1 MSFFKKKPGRKAPA
15 AGGGNADTATA
26 NPYLNAQ
33 RTWNSHVGSLVAS
46 RTVWQLVGIISLLIV
61 LASVGGMVY
70 IGSQSKFIP
79 YVVEV
84 DKLGA
89 AVAAGPLDSA
99 APVDQRIVRAA
110 VSDFITNA
118 RVVTPDIALQR
129 KAILQVYSML
139 HTGTPASNKMTAFL
153 NGNPDLNPFKRATTE
168 TVNADIVSIIPQTAN
183 TWQVDWNETVRE
195 RKSGAI
201 IGKPYRMRALVTV
214 TVRPDVSGANEEQM
228 RMNPLGIYVSDYA
241 WSKQNG

>member
-1 MSFFKKKPGRKAPA
+1 MSFFRKKSEKKAPF
-15 AGGGNADTATA
+15 GKRISADTATE

-46 RTVWQLVGIISLLIV
+46 RTVWQMIGIISLLIV
-61 LASVGGMVY
+61 LSSVGGMIY

-84 DKLGA
+84 DKLGE
-89 AVAAGPLDSA
+89 AVAAGPVARASK
-99 APVDQRIVRAA
+99 VDERIVRVA

-118 RVVTPDIALQR
+118 RLVTPDIALQR
-129 KAILQVYSML
+129 KAVLQVYSML
-139 HTGTPASNKMTAFL
+139 NGGTPASNKMTAFL
-153 NGNPDLNPFKRATTE
+153 NGNPDMNPFKRAATQ

-183 TWQVDWNETVRE
+183 TWQVDWTETVRE
-195 RKSGAI
+195 RKSGATV
-201 IGKPYRMRALVTV
+201 GQPYRMRALVTV
-214 TVRPDVSGANEEQM
+214 TVRPELAGASEEQM

-241 WSKQNG
+241 WSKQN

>member
-1 MSFFKKKPGRKAPA
+1 
-15 AGGGNADTATA
+15 
-26 NPYLNAQ
+26 
-33 RTWNSHVGSLVAS
+33 
-46 RTVWQLVGIISLLIV
+46 VWQVIAIVSLLIV
-61 LASVGGMVY
+61 LASVSGMIF

-84 DKLGA
+84 DKLGE
-89 AVAAGPLDSA
+89 AVAAGPLERAS
-99 APVDQRIVRAA
+99 PVDSRVVRVA

-118 RVVTPDIALQR
+118 RLVTPDIALQR
-129 KAILQVYSML
+129 NAILKVYSNL
-139 HTGTPASNKMTAFL
+139 RQATPASNKMTAFL
-153 NGNPDLNPFKRATTE
+153 NGNPALNPFKRAETV
-168 TVNADIVSIIPQTAN
+168 TVNADIVSLIPLTEH
-183 TWQVDWNETVRE
+183 TWQVDWNETERD

-214 TVRPDVSGANEEQM
+214 TVSSTAVDASEEQM